1 MVDGLGNW
9 KNARPESAN
18 RLESNSLLRTGST
31 ESHTKQ
37 NFSVTKSRYIMIGGF
52 LGAGKTTTMLR
63 LAEMLTAGGQ
73 RVGLI
78 TNDQASGLVDTSLA
92 KNHNIAV
99 EEIAGGCFCCRFSS
113 LIEAARH
120 LTIATRPDVFLA
132 EPVGSCT
139 DLMATVALP
148 LQQIYGAQFT
158 VAPFA
163 VLVDPVRA
171 MRVFGIDEGRTF
183 PEHVLYIYRKQLEEA
198 EHIVI
203 NKADSV
209 PPEVLATLHAELQQR
224 YPRAGVHVMS
234 ARDGTGLADLLA
246 LLLAG
251 ESAPESI
258 MEVDYARYGEG
269 EAMLGWLNGAA
280 DLSGDEFDG
289 NALLLHLAQAIQ
301 DRLAQGGADVA
312 HLKMVLSPAGAP
324 YELAACNLVRH
335 DANPELS
342 HTLADPLDDATLLIN
357 CRAAGDPEVLRD
369 AVTSALA
376 DIAKQ
381 FSITTTAGPME
392 YFKPGQPKPEHR
404 IAAVG

>member
-1 MVDGLGNW
+1 MT
-9 KNARPESAN
+9 R
-18 RLESNSLLRTGST
+18 
-31 ESHTKQ
+31 
-37 NFSVTKSRYIMIGGF
+37 SRYIMIGGF

-63 LAEMLTAGGQ
+63 LAEMLTARGQ

-92 KNHNIAV
+92 KKRGMAV

-120 LTIATRPDVFLA
+120 LTRTTRPDVFLA

-139 DLMATVALP
+139 DLVATVALP
-148 LQQIYGAQFT
+148 LQQIYGEQFT

-163 VLVDPVRA
+163 VLVDPLRA
-171 MRVFGIDEGRTF
+171 MRVFGMEEGRTF
-183 PEHVLYIYRKQLEEA
+183 PEHVLYIYGKQLEEA
-198 EHIVI
+198 EHIII
-203 NKADSV
+203 NKADTV
-209 PPEVLATLHAELQQR
+209 PPETLEALRAEIARR
-224 YPRAGVHVMS
+224 YPQAGVHVIS
-234 ARDGTGLADLLA
+234 ARDGTGVEELLA

-251 ESAPESI
+251 ESSPLSV
-258 MEVDYARYGEG
+258 MDVDYARYGVG
-269 EAMLGWLNGAA
+269 EAMLSWLNGAM

-301 DRLAQGGADVA
+301 TRLAQGGAEVA
-312 HLKMVLSPAGAP
+312 HLKMVLSPSGEP
-324 YELAACNLVRH
+324 YELAACNLVRQ
-335 DANPELS
+335 DAHPELS

-369 AVTSALA
+369 AVNAAL
-376 DIAKQ
+376 Q
-381 FSITTTAGPME
+381 ETAGCFSVSVTPGPLE

-404 IAAVG
+404 VEAVA

>member
-1 MVDGLGNW
+1 
-9 KNARPESAN
+9 
-18 RLESNSLLRTGST
+18 
-31 ESHTKQ
+31 
-37 NFSVTKSRYIMIGGF
+37 MIGGF

-63 LAEMLTAGGQ
+63 LAEMLAARGL

-92 KNHNIAV
+92 KNHNVAV

-120 LTIATRPDVFLA
+120 LTTTTRPEVFLA

-139 DLMATVALP
+139 DLVATVALP
-148 LQQIYGAQFT
+148 LQQIYGEQFI

-171 MRVFGIDEGRTF
+171 LRVLGMEEGRTF
-183 PEHVLYIYRKQLEEA
+183 PEHVLYIYGKQLEEA

-203 NKADSV
+203 NKTDTVSTETLAALRS
-209 PPEVLATLHAELQQR
+209 EVARR
-224 YPRAGVHVMS
+224 YPQAEVHVIS
-234 ARDGTGLADLLA
+234 AREGTGVEDFLT

-251 ESAPESI
+251 ESSPQSV
-258 MEVDYARYGEG
+258 MEVDYARYGVG

-280 DLSGDEFDG
+280 DLSGEDFDG
-289 NALLLHLAQAIQ
+289 NALLLHLAHAIQ
-301 DRLAQGGADVA
+301 QRLAQSGAEVA
-312 HLKMVLSPAGAP
+312 HLKMVVSPRGEP
-324 YELAACNLVRH
+324 YELAACNLVRA
-335 DANPELS
+335 DAMPELS

-357 CRAAGDPEVLRD
+357 CRAAGEPEALRD
-369 AVTSALA
+369 AVNAALKETA
-376 DIAKQ
+376 AQ
-381 FSITTTAGPME
+381 FSVTVTAGPLE

-404 IAAVG
+404 IAAIA